1 MLKHKELYMSTTK
14 AIGFANKY
22 YTAWEISEEIVQESW
37 GAYKITHYIYL
48 RNLSFDFETAKSKFD
63 GVFVEGLRGKSKSFE
78 TKEKIFDPTMFQ
90 YGKYRGMKF
99 SEVDDYDY
107 LMWYYNQDPGE
118 KQKENIKKIL
128 EKHEYYFDEFLCYDK
143 DNWEMKQ
150 NRLKEVDDAKE
161 RILKGEIDFIATK
174 NLTID
179 CFFEDKGFIVENHII
194 YNFENVQHLLYNGYE
209 YGLPT
214 IKGKGKR
221 IKNKKI
227 VVTKFDIVNL
237 NNNEVLVKEFKIEKV

>member
-1 MLKHKELYMSTTK
+1 MSTTK

-22 YTAWEISEEIVQESW
+22 YTAWEISEEIVQKSW
-37 GAYKITHYIYL
+37 GAYKVTHYIYL
-48 RNLSFDFETAKSKFD
+48 RNLSFDFETAKSKFN
-63 GVFVEGLRGKSKSFE
+63 GVFIEGLRGKSKSFE
-78 TKEKIFDPTMFQ
+78 TKENIFDPTMFQ

-128 EKHEYYFDEFLCYDK
+128 EQHEYYFDEFLCYDK
-143 DNWEMKQ
+143 DKWERKQ
-150 NRLKEVDDAKE
+150 NRLRADDEAKQ
-161 RILKGEIDFIATK
+161 RILNNDIDFVATR
-174 NLTID
+174 NLTVGILD
-179 CFFEDKGFIVENHII
+179 ESQGFIVENHII
-194 YNFENVQHLLYNGYE
+194 YKFENIQTSWFNGYQ

-221 IKNKKI
+221 IKGKKI
-227 VVTKFDIVNL
+227 VVTKFDIVNI
-237 NNNEVLVKEFKIEKV
+237 NNNEVLVKEFKIEKI